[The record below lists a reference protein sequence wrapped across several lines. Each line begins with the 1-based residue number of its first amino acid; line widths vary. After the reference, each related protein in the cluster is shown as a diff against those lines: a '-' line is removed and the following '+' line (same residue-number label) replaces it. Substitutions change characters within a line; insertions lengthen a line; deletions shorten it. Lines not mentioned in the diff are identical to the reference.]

1 MSFVLK
7 DPHLHSYFSYFIEIS
22 KNKIR
27 EYTEIL
33 KPANGQECA

>member
-7 DPHLHSYFSYFIEIS
+7 DPHLHSYFSHFIEIN

-27 EYTEIL
+27 EYIGIL
-33 KPANGQECA
+33 KPVNGQGCA